1 VIYVDTGPLI
11 ARSLTRD
18 QFHES
23 ARDAWGRLTHSAER
37 LLTSNL
43 VLAETIN
50 YVASRAGPRFAA
62 ERGQRLLES
71 SVLTILRPDAQDE
84 AQAMLL
90 LTKLADQHV
99 SFTDCVSFALMK
111 RHRLRRAFTFDRH
124 FAAAGFQIWP

>member
-11 ARSLTRD
+11 ARSLPRD

-23 ARDAWGRLTHSAER
+23 ARDAWGRLARSAER

-90 LTKLADQHV
+90 LTKLADQQV

-124 FAAAGFQIWP
+124 FAAAGFQVWP

>member
-11 ARSLTRD
+11 ANSLRRD

-23 ARDAWGRLTHSAER
+23 ARDAWERLARSAER

-71 SVLTILRPDAQDE
+71 TALTILRPDAQDD
-84 AQAMLL
+84 AQAILL
-90 LTKLADQHV
+90 LAKFADQRV

-111 RHRLRRAFTFDRH
+111 RHRLRRAFTFDQH